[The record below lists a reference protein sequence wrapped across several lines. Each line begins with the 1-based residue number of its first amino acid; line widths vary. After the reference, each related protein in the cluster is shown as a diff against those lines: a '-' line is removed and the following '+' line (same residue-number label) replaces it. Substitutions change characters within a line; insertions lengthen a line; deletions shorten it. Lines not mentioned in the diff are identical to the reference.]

1 MSTRLAAAL
10 VALALALFDPA
21 TARAQVAPTPPPAD
35 TPPAG
40 LPPHPAPSAIAPVV
54 APPSPD
60 IDPDAALE
68 RVLRSGCRQGLP
80 AVEGLIGQPDAVWA
94 ETVLR
99 LCRDILRK
107 PGLRRGPA
115 ARSTTPVNDALTSQS
130 TESIEARR
138 EPAADQEGRG
148 LLVLWSTGYGVWLG
162 AATDLLLGIDGDRA
176 VVLAPLI
183 GLGIGLGLS
192 LKLTSGVSISRG
204 QAWTI
209 MTGFDYGTINGVLW
223 ASSFDRSYAATAG
236 ISVAS
241 SIAAATM
248 AIAVADAKRPR
259 AGTIELIRSSLLW
272 GTLGGLLGL
281 AALGSDSNISDEGVY
296 RTAALTMD
304 LSFLIGLALAHNVT
318 ISRNRVL
325 IIDAG
330 AMGGGLTGLG
340 LAWLAVSAPGSEAA
354 FIAAGGLAGMLAG
367 IGIAAYSTRD
377 LDDEDDARAASAA
390 AVPPGVLALH
400 PDGRWRLGAPGPMPV
415 LDGTGHRIVGATL
428 NALSG
433 AF

>member
-1 MSTRLAAAL
+1 LDPTAAH
-10 VALALALFDPA
+10 
-21 TARAQVAPTPPPAD
+21 AQIGGTPPPAGA
-35 TPPAG
+35 PPAG
-40 LPPHPAPSAIAPVV
+40 SLSAGSPPDPAASAIAPLGSTP
-54 APPSPD
+54 AAN
-60 IDPDAALE
+60 IEPDAALE

-80 AVEGLIGQPDAVWA
+80 AVEGLVGQADALWA
-94 ETVLR
+94 DTVLR
-99 LCRDILRK
+99 LCRKILRHPALK
-107 PGLRRGPA
+107 LGPG
-115 ARSTTPVNDALTSQS
+115 ARSTPPVNDAFPNQPTQA
-130 TESIEARR
+130 IEARR

-148 LLVLWSTGYGVWLG
+148 QLVLWSTAYGVWLG
-162 AATDLLLGIDGDRA
+162 AATDLLFGIDGDRA
-176 VVLAPLI
+176 VVLAPLA

-209 MTGFDYGTINGVLW
+209 MTGFDYGSINGALW
-223 ASSFDRSYAATAG
+223 AASFDSSYAATAG

-241 SIAAATM
+241 SIAAATAGI
-248 AIAVADAKRPR
+248 AIADAKRPR
-259 AGTIELIRSSLLW
+259 AGTIELVRSSLLW

-281 AALGSDSNISDEGVY
+281 TALAADSDVSEEGAY

-304 LSFLIGLALAHNVT
+304 LSFLLGLALAHNVT

-330 AMGGGLTGLG
+330 AIGGGLTGLG
-340 LAWLAVSAPGSEAA
+340 LAWLAASTPGRDAR
-354 FIAAGGLAGMLAG
+354 FIAAGGLIGMLAG

-377 LDDEDDARAASAA
+377 LDDEDDARAGTAA